1 MVAAKR
7 FPGCISY
14 YLTLSDTDFVEL
26 QKHYESGG
34 GGGGGFGPSI
44 LTFILEKL
52 WCCDVQT
59 WSVVSPAVVEFI
71 KIFKRGQ

>member
-34 GGGGGFGPSI
+34 GGGGVWPLNPNFYSR
-44 LTFILEKL
+44 E
-52 WCCDVQT
+52 
-59 WSVVSPAVVEFI
+59 AVML
-71 KIFKRGQ
+71 